1 MRAIRIVDDLIPLC
15 AYPGTQ
21 IVKRDL
27 LVIRG
32 IPSLDEDRFLCA
44 RRQKEVV
51 TGNEIRVFDVTGV
64 SAERNGDQEWQYQV
78 SHGHLAVNAA
88 GLYAESI

>member
-32 IPSLDEDRFLCA
+32 IPSLDKDCFLCA
-44 RRQKEVV
+44 GRQKEVV
-51 TGNEIRVFDVTGV
+51 TGDEIRVFDITGV
-64 SAERNGDQEWQYQV
+64 GRERKEEEKKKSQV
-78 SHGHLAVNAA
+78 SHRHLTTKPTK
-88 GLYAESI
+88 LYTMSG